1 MMRLLRKEYIVNK
14 TVILTCTL
22 MVIFGSLI
30 ISEGQGEMPLFIIAF
45 FSLLYPFL
53 SDLPNANND
62 NERLVNSLPVL
73 RKEIVLS
80 NYVKAILFLIFNLTI
95 LYLLSIFLP
104 SYNPATLESVIL
116 TFLISI
122 GIISFYY
129 PLLFTLGI
137 KLIIYGIV
145 GLILGC
151 FILAAYIA
159 NLLADNK
166 LNFIIELSQSDAFIM
181 IILVTTILILFLSIK
196 YSTFIYRRLE
206 F

>member
-122 GIISFYY
+122 VIISFYY
-129 PLLFTLGI
+129 HLLFTLGI
-137 KLIIYGIV
+137 KLIIFGIV
-145 GLILGC
+145 SLILGC

-181 IILVTTILILFLSIK
+181 IILEIGRAHV
-196 YSTFIYRRLE
+196 
-206 F
+206 